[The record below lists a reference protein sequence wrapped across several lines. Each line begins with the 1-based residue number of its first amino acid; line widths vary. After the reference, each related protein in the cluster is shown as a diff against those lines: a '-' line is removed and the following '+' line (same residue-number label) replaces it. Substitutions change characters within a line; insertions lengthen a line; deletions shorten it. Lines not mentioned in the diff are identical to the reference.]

1 MNSSRVK
8 LQHRPFLT
16 PIWLTAGA
24 AAAAFLF
31 ALFVIWVWGTA
42 DSTTVIVTRDAEQDI
57 GGGQAEPRLSAAGM
71 QRAQLLARML
81 GAIDGPG
88 RLDAIYVSN
97 TLRSR
102 LTAAPLAE
110 LLQVPSIVAAGDD
123 GKALARRALR
133 EHGGGRVLIVARPDM
148 LSAILASLSGSGD
161 IPKLDAENYAAIY
174 IVTVP
179 RIGHA
184 NLLRLNY

>member
-1 MNSSRVK
+1 MSSSRVK

-24 AAAAFLF
+24 AVAAFLF
-31 ALFVIWVWGTA
+31 SLFVIWVWGTA
-42 DSTTVIVTRDAEQDI
+42 DSTTVIVIRHAEKDGADQSD
-57 GGGQAEPRLSAAGM
+57 PRLSAAGTE
-71 QRAQLLARML
+71 RAQLLARMF
-81 GAIDGPG
+81 GAVDGPG

-97 TLRSR
+97 TLRSK
-102 LTAAPLAE
+102 LTAEPLAE
-110 LLQVPSIVAAGDD
+110 RLHVPLKVAAGNDD

-133 EHGGGRVLIVARPDM
+133 EHGGGRVLIVAHLDTLPV
-148 LSAILASLSGSGD
+148 IVASLSGID
-161 IPKLDAENYAAIY
+161 IPKLEADDYGVIY
-174 IVTVP
+174 VVTVP

>member
-1 MNSSRVK
+1 MNSSRVN
-8 LQHRPFLT
+8 LRRRPFLT
-16 PIWLTAGA
+16 PIWLTVGA

-31 ALFVIWVWGTA
+31 ALCIIWAWGTA
-42 DSTTVIVTRDAEQDI
+42 DSTTVIVVRHAEQDT
-57 GGGQAEPRLSAAGM
+57 GDPVDPKLSAAGSE
-71 QRAQLLARML
+71 RAQLLARMF
-81 GAIDGPG
+81 GAVDGPG

-110 LLQVPSIVAAGDD
+110 RLHLPLSVAAGND

-133 EHGGGRVLIVARPDM
+133 EHAGGRVLIVAHLDTLP
-148 LSAILASLSGSGD
+148 AIVASLSGID
-161 IPKLDAENYAAIY
+161 EIPKLDPQDYGVIY
-174 IVTVP
+174 VVTVP

>member
-8 LQHRPFLT
+8 LQRRPFLT
-16 PIWLTAGA
+16 PIWLTVGTAT
-24 AAAAFLF
+24 AAFLF
-31 ALFVIWVWGTA
+31 ALFIIWVWGTA
-42 DSTTVIVTRDAEQDI
+42 DSTTVIVVRHAEKDAVDTVD
-57 GGGQAEPRLSAAGM
+57 PKLSAAGSE
-71 QRAQLLARML
+71 RAQLLARMF
-81 GAIDGPG
+81 GADGPG

-97 TLRSR
+97 TSRSR

-110 LLQVPSIVAAGDD
+110 RLHLPLSVAAGND

-133 EHGGGRVLIVARPDM
+133 EHAGGRVLIVAHLDTMP
-148 LSAILASLSGSGD
+148 AIVAALSGID
-161 IPKLDAENYAAIY
+161 AIPPPDAQDYGVIY
-174 IVTVP
+174 VVTVP

>member
-42 DSTTVIVTRDAEQDI
+42 DSTTVIVIRHAENE
-57 GGGQAEPRLSAAGM
+57 GGDQVDPRLSAAGAE
-71 QRAQLLARML
+71 RAQLLARMF

-110 LLQVPSIVAAGDD
+110 RLHMPLTVAAVDD
-123 GKALARRALR
+123 GKALARRAVH
-133 EHGGGRVLIVARPDM
+133 EHGGGRVLIVAQLDTLP
-148 LSAILASLSGSGD
+148 AVVGSLSGGGAF
-161 IPKLDAENYAAIY
+161 PKLDAADYGIIY
-174 IVTVP
+174 VVTVP

-184 NLLRLNY
+184 NILQLNY

>member
-42 DSTTVIVTRDAEQDI
+42 DSTSVIVIRDAEQVAGD
-57 GGGQAEPRLSAAGM
+57 QVDPTLSAAGM
-71 QRAQLLARML
+71 ERAQLLARML
-81 GAIDGPG
+81 GAFDGPG

-97 TLRSR
+97 GLRSR
-102 LTAAPLAE
+102 LTAAPLAK
-110 LLQVPSIVAAGDD
+110 LLHVPLLVAAGED
-123 GKALARRALR
+123 GKALAHRALR
-133 EHGGGRVLIVARPDM
+133 EHGGGRVLIVAHAD
-148 LSAILASLSGSGD
+148 ILPEIVATLSGMGD
-161 IPKLDAENYAAIY
+161 LPKLNAEDYGVIY
-174 IVTVP
+174 VVTVP